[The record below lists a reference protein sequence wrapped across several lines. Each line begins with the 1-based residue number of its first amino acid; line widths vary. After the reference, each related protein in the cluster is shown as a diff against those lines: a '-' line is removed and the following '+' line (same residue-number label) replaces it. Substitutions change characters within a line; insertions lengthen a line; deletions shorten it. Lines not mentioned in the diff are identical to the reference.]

1 MLITV
6 HKPSLW
12 RLYFHRCLSVNR
24 GSRSLSR
31 GVSIPGGLCPGGS
44 LSRRGLCPGGVS
56 VQGVSVHGGVSV
68 WGSLSRGVCHEDPPR
83 TVMSGRYTSY
93 WNAFLF
99 LEGILDIPC
108 NKICCI
114 LCKKIQFFSISYLI
128 LDLCEQHKQK
138 IQFNLCL
145 IISW

>member
-1 MLITV
+1 MFSQVSVCQQGVSVSVQGGL
-6 HKPSLW
+6 HP
-12 RLYFHRCLSVNR
+12 RGPLSRRVSVQE
-24 GSRSLSR
+24 GSLSR
-31 GVSIPGGLCPGGS
+31 RSLCPGGLCPWGGSLSGGLCPGGS
-44 LSRRGLCPGGVS
+44 VTKT
-56 VQGVSVHGGVSV
+56 
-68 WGSLSRGVCHEDPPR
+68 PPR

-99 LEGILDIPC
+99 LEGILDIAG

-114 LCKKIQFFSISYLI
+114 LCKKIQFFSISDLI